1 MSGRHGKSAPAAES
15 DPGGAEGFSR
25 GPGRRRAPD
34 PEPAAEPAIV
44 NSPFEYELN
53 QFPEFTPGWD
63 VGEARPFLEVR
74 DLRVHFPTEDG
85 VVKAVDG
92 ISFRVERGKTLGI
105 VGESGSGKSVTSLSL
120 LGLHKRPDKRGRGGA
135 RISGEIWLDG
145 EELTTAAPE
154 RLEELRGDKLAMIF
168 QDPLSAMHPYYTVG
182 EQIAEAYLVHHRV
195 SKAEARKRAIEMLDR
210 VGIPQP
216 DARVDDYPHKF
227 SGGMRQRA
235 MIAMS
240 LICNPQL
247 LIADEPTTALD
258 VTVQAQILDLMRDLQ
273 REFNSALIIIT
284 HDLGVVAELADDIM
298 VMYAGK
304 AVEYGPAKTVFTE
317 PEHPYTWGLLGS
329 MPRLDRAVQD
339 RLLPIPGSPP
349 SLINVPSGCAFH
361 PRCRFAELAAGRCR
375 DEIPQLADNG
385 RKHLVA
391 CHVRPDR
398 RRDLFAEYI
407 APHL

>member
-1 MSGRHGKSAPAAES
+1 MSGRHGKNPPAVES

-25 GPGRRRAPD
+25 GPGRRRAPAAVD
-34 PEPAAEPAIV
+34 P
-44 NSPFEYELN
+44 SLEYELT
-53 QFPEFTPGWD
+53 QFPEFAPGRD
-63 VGEARPFLEVR
+63 DGSTQPFLDVR

-85 VVKAVDG
+85 VVKSVDG

-145 EELTTAAPE
+145 EELTNAAPE

-182 EQIAEAYLVHHRV
+182 EQIAEAYLVHNRA
-195 SKAEARKRAIEMLDR
+195 SKSEARKRAIEMLGR

-216 DARVDDYPHKF
+216 DSRVDDYPHQF

-273 REFNSALIIIT
+273 QEFNSALIIIT

-349 SLINVPSGCAFH
+349 SLINVPSGCPFH
-361 PRCRFAELAAGRCR
+361 PRCRFAELVGDRCR
-375 DEIPQLADNG
+375 GEIPRLADNG

-391 CHVRPDR
+391 CHLRPDR